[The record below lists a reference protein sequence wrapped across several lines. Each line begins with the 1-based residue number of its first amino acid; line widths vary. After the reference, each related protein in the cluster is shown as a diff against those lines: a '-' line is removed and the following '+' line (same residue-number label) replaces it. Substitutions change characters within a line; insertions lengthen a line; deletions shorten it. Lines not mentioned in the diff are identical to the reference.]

1 VQRAGRNKLMDLADA
16 LSQVNPTLQQYIG
29 VADVEFEQ
37 FQEEMARK
45 SPEEVQAMLKKTEGE
60 LDKQVRRG
68 TMGWLTSPLN
78 QKRKLRAVGKLAS
91 SGLVNE
97 IEARMINPNADDPE
111 DLTELANKVRQEYID
126 KTPSLQTSGFARE
139 GLNEATNARVQALIS
154 NYGRQQ
160 VVREKADTASQ
171 SMDTIYHLVNEGYD
185 GQTVSKFKDDYLDSD
200 GNLIS
205 ITNQIK
211 QQWDDLGAF
220 SAKEQTAFLQET
232 LQALS
237 RDGNEV
243 KADAFLDWASANLK
257 IGNAKMSIVEKS
269 RLSAFIDQ
277 SAKSFEQAQDKERFE
292 LSKGLFNQYTQAH
305 NAIQAGRVGEYNGK
319 EYRSLTQLQI
329 DAENIASYDPESGM
343 DNEALGMLTNDI
355 NTFVRSD
362 VNPMERQQQE
372 LLRDTTGLRFIQE
385 AFGRDRISGFVSNNF
400 SQLLNDPKSVDLQI
414 NANIE
419 FQKSIQDKALA
430 LTQSGLP
437 VDDQKRE
444 LLQFARDEDKRIF
457 ELFKEDINTR
467 AEQFDK
473 QEKDKALIQK
483 TLTES
488 TENATQAPTKNM
500 FTKMFENVFGYNEE
514 DGDIAEVETALN
526 VLGNKAAPA
535 EEKEK
540 SIEYLKSYGVR
551 TSAILAEKL
560 KPNAWKV
567 APSKIMQPI
576 FGFTPGAGQGAFFTT
591 TGGVRYTSDE
601 LDRFRNR
608 WMNINSF
615 LETFTNTEVL
625 RTGVAT
631 FQDTV
636 ISFNPEEFSG
646 RTEVTRLLS
655 IEEIEQ
661 ARNITKNEDMPD
673 SVKEKARLIGIED
686 IVKFVKNQ
694 VEFAKRLGL
703 TR

>member
-1 VQRAGRNKLMDLADA
+1 
-16 LSQVNPTLQQYIG
+16 
-29 VADVEFEQ
+29 
-37 FQEEMARK
+37 
-45 SPEEVQAMLKKTEGE
+45 
-60 LDKQVRRG
+60 
-68 TMGWLTSPLN
+68 MGWLTSPLN

-185 GQTVSKFKDDYLDSD
+185 GQTISKFKDDYLDSD

-329 DAENIASYDPESGM
+329 DAENIASYDPKSGM

-362 VNPMERQQQE
+362 VNPMERMADE
-372 LLRDTTGLRFIQE
+372 LKRDTVGLNFLVNNFTRNKLQPFLL
-385 AFGRDRISGFVSNNF
+385 NNF
-400 SQLLNDPKSVDLQI
+400 SKLQNDAEAFDIIYQADLELQQSIEQEASRLAMSELSVKQQRENLLAFAQQESNRILEGYKKEI
-414 NANIE
+414 
-419 FQKSIQDKALA
+419 
-430 LTQSGLP
+430 SG
-437 VDDQKRE
+437 RS
-444 LLQFARDEDKRIF
+444 
-457 ELFKEDINTR
+457 TT
-467 AEQFDK
+467 FDK
-473 QEKDKALIQK
+473 EEEDRTLVET
-483 TLTES
+483 TLTDS
-488 TENATQAPTKNM
+488 ATNATKAPERGMFSKLKDFIGYTDSKGDVAETK
-500 FTKMFENVFGYNEE
+500 
-514 DGDIAEVETALN
+514 TALS
-526 VLGNKAAPA
+526 VLGNKEAPA

-540 SIEYLKSYGVR
+540 SIEYIKSYGVKAS
-551 TSAILAEKL
+551 TLLAQQL

-567 APSKIMQPI
+567 
-576 FGFTPGAGQGAFFTT
+576 TPTKDTAVTAGGVSMVAK
-591 TGGVRYTSDE
+591 GRPGVRYNQEE
-601 LDRFRNR
+601 LEGFRED
-608 WMNINSF
+608 WMKINSF
-615 LETFTNTEVL
+615 LETFTNEQVL
-625 RTGVAT
+625 ETGIAT

-636 ISFNPEEFSG
+636 VSFDPTVFAA
-646 RTEVTRLLS
+646 RTRIARILT

-661 ARNITKNEDMPD
+661 AKNITDEEAMPEAIKRKASFIGVD
-673 SVKEKARLIGIED
+673 DLVQFVKDQREFAQRLRLI
-686 IVKFVKNQ
+686 K
-694 VEFAKRLGL
+694 
-703 TR
+703 